1 MISFWSHFR
10 RLLIRRP
17 RPALIAAYWQIT
29 RRRVRARNT
38 LRDATRG
45 TDLAYDLWLKTQTER
60 DTSAAPLTPGAIPTF
75 SVLVHD
81 CGEPE
86 SSACKR
92 SLRSVEQHNDPSDVQ
107 ILRGTDMRALL
118 AEASGEYVFFL
129 RCGDRLAGAAL
140 ARLGRA
146 LAATPAEVVYSDEDH
161 LQPGKSMRLP
171 WFKPQ
176 WNAELFLALDFLSR
190 AVAVRT
196 ALAREVAA
204 TINHFVP
211 LTLDALLL
219 RVTEAAK
226 GAVLHLPS
234 VLVHV
239 GTQKKDPDE
248 RLAAVAAFLEGR
260 AYCTAGPFDTVRV
273 QWPLPEPA
281 PSVSIVIPTRDKVE
295 LLRACVDGLLTRT
308 DYPAVEI
315 LIVDN
320 GSREEDALDYLGQ
333 LESHGQARILRCND
347 DYNFSSLNNLAVR
360 EATGRFILLLNND
373 TEVINPEWLG
383 EMMRYA
389 VRDEVGAVGAKLL
402 YSDGS
407 VQHAGVVV
415 GMGEAAGHA
424 HRHLGPGEPG
434 YFRQPRCAQF
444 VSAVTG
450 ACLLVDRRKYDA
462 VGGLDERNFAI
473 AYNDVDFCLK
483 LEQAGW
489 RNVYTPHAIL
499 YHHESKSRGNDLS
512 PQHRERYMRE
522 LAALQERW
530 GTKTFA
536 DPLHSVHLDR
546 YSETY
551 IPNLG

>member
-1 MISFWSHFR
+1 MQ
-10 RLLIRRP
+10 
-17 RPALIAAYWQIT
+17 AAYWQIT

-45 TDLAYDLWLKTQTER
+45 TDLAYDLWLKTQAER
-60 DTSAAPLTPGAIPTF
+60 DTSEATPTSDTIPTF

-81 CGEPE
+81 KGKPA
-86 SSACKR
+86 SGAWQR
-92 SLRSVEQHNDPSDVQ
+92 SVRSVEHQTDPSNVQ
-107 ILRGTDMRALL
+107 ILRGTDLRALL
-118 AEASGEYVFFL
+118 SEANGEFVFFL
-129 RCGDRLAGAAL
+129 RSGDRLADSAL
-140 ARLGRA
+140 DRLGRA
-146 LAATPAEVVYSDEDH
+146 LVVTPAEVAYGDEDH
-161 LQPGKSMRLP
+161 PQPSKRTRKP
-171 WFKPQ
+171 WFKPK
-176 WNAELFLALDFLSR
+176 WNAELFLALDYLSG

-196 ALAREVAA
+196 ALAREIAA
-204 TINHFVP
+204 DTGPSVP

-219 RVTEAAK
+219 RATAAAEE
-226 GAVLHLPS
+226 AVLHLPS

-239 GTQKKDPDE
+239 GTLPTGPAE
-248 RLAAVAAFLEGR
+248 RLSAVATFLEGR
-260 AYCTAGPFDTVRV
+260 ADCMAGPFDTIRV
-273 QWPLPEPA
+273 QWPLPDPA
-281 PSVSIVIPTRDKVE
+281 PRVSIVIPTRDKVD

-308 DYPAVEI
+308 DYPAIEI

-320 GSREEDALDYLGQ
+320 SSCEQDALDYLGQ
-333 LESHGQARILRCND
+333 LERNGHARILRCD
-347 DYNFSSLNNLAVR
+347 AEYNFSLLNNLAVR
-360 EATGRFILLLNND
+360 EATGSFILLLNND
-373 TEVINPEWLG
+373 TEVINPEWLS

-389 VRDEVGAVGAKLL
+389 VRDDVGAVGAKLL

-407 VQHAGVVV
+407 IQHAGVVV

-434 YFRQPRCAQF
+434 YFRQPRSAQF

-462 VGGLDERNFAI
+462 VGGLDEKSFAI
-473 AYNDVDFCLK
+473 AFNDVDFCLK
-483 LEQAGW
+483 LERAGW

-522 LAALQERW
+522 LAALQGRW
-530 GTKTFA
+530 DTKTFA
-536 DPLHSVHLDR
+536 DPLHSIHLDR

-551 IPNLG
+551 LPNIG